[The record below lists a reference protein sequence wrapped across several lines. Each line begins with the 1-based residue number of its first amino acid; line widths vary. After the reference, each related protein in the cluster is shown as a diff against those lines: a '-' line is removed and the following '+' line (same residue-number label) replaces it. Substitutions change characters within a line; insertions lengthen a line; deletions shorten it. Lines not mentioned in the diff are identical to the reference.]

1 MLKTTLKN
9 YAKLLA
15 KTGLNVQKGQ
25 QVVISADLE
34 NADFVLLAAE
44 ECYRAGAERVDVEWT
59 HQPLARLHAE
69 KRSLEQLSR
78 VLPWQEERLRAEIRT
93 LPARLYI
100 LSEDPDGL
108 AGVDAGKYASAAQAR
123 SRIIKP
129 YRDRTENKYQW
140 CIAAAAG
147 NAWAKKVFPG
157 ETAARAKENLWEAI
171 ISTSRAD
178 GNPVANWNAH
188 NADLAQRCARLNSL
202 RLASLE
208 YESSNGTRL
217 KVGLMP
223 EGRFAAGREKT
234 LSGVEFNPNIPSE
247 EVFTSPKR
255 GEAEGI
261 VYSTKP
267 LSYQG
272 QLIRNFSVRFDEG
285 RAVEVHASQGE
296 AALKKM
302 ISADEGAAYL
312 GECALVPYDSPISR
326 SGVLFYN
333 TLFDENA
340 ACHLAL
346 GKGFPE
352 CVEGFGSLSEEKL
365 RALGL
370 NDSMIHVDF
379 MIGNEDMK
387 ITGITEQG
395 ARVRIFENGNWASET
410 DA

>member
-1 MLKTTLKN
+1 M
-9 YAKLLA
+9 
-15 KTGLNVQKGQ
+15 
-25 QVVISADLE
+25 
-34 NADFVLLAAE
+34 
-44 ECYRAGAERVDVEWT
+44 
-59 HQPLARLHAE
+59 
-69 KRSLEQLSR
+69 
-78 VLPWQEERLRAEIRT
+78 
-93 LPARLYI
+93 
-100 LSEDPDGL
+100 
-108 AGVDAGKYASAAQAR
+108 
-123 SRIIKP
+123 
-129 YRDRTENKYQW
+129 
-140 CIAAAAG
+140 
-147 NAWAKKVFPG
+147 
-157 ETAARAKENLWEAI
+157 
-171 ISTSRAD
+171 
-178 GNPVANWNAH
+178 
-188 NADLAQRCARLNSL
+188 
-202 RLASLE
+202 
-208 YESSNGTRL
+208 
-217 KVGLMP
+217 
-223 EGRFAAGREKT
+223 
-234 LSGVEFNPNIPSE
+234 
-247 EVFTSPKR
+247 
-255 GEAEGI
+255 
-261 VYSTKP
+261 
-267 LSYQG
+267 
-272 QLIRNFSVRFDEG
+272 
-285 RAVEVHASQGE
+285 EVHASQGE